1 MKFEV
6 VRYQYYDDRTIGQLQ
21 LDGRFFCYTMEPTVR
36 QSGIKID
43 GKTAIPEGTYPI
55 TIRPFRGD
63 PLKMYPHLENVP
75 GFDGVCLHGGNVPA
89 DTLGCILVAYNT
101 DDQVIYGSAIKDLV
115 QKMNQAEQPL
125 EISVRNGG

>member
-1 MKFEV
+1 
-6 VRYQYYDDRTIGQLQ
+6 
-21 LDGRFFCYTMEPTVR
+21 
-36 QSGIKID
+36 
-43 GKTAIPEGTYPI
+43 
-55 TIRPFRGD
+55 
-63 PLKMYPHLENVP
+63 MYPHLENVP
-75 GFDGVCLHGGNVPA
+75 GFGGVCLHGGNVPA